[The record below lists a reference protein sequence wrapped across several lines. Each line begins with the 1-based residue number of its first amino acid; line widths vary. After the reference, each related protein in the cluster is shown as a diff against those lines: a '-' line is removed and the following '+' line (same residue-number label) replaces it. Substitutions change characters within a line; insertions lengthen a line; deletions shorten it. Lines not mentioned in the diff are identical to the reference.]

1 MLLVFTAMLLLIS
14 MPAHEAI
21 LILPKE
27 QNIMNKNHLGL
38 LHRAYVPQST
48 MASVVH
54 KVSPSRRQLLK
65 NQASPSAPNPDT
77 EIPSSLTGKNAAP
90 LRGSQQKSPP
100 PPSMPG
106 GGSSIP

>member
-1 MLLVFTAMLLLIS
+1 MLLVFTAGYFI
-14 MPAHEAI
+14 
-21 LILPKE
+21 
-27 QNIMNKNHLGL
+27 GL
-38 LHRAYVPQST
+38 TSLNQQWPLD
-48 MASVVH
+48 VH

-77 EIPSSLTGKNAAP
+77 QIPSSSTGKNAAP